1 MGASLPTKE
10 ERLQTI
16 LTENHPATALPGTGN
31 MITDNSDVYLRLQ
44 KHLDRQ
50 AVGFPAG
57 RAGRNILRRIFT
69 PQEAEIAACLSG
81 RPEPIAAIHA
91 RAGHLAV
98 SAGELADILARIAQK
113 GGIEFRE
120 SDGERFY
127 CNAPLILG
135 MYEMQLDRL
144 TPEFLRDFN
153 ACTGEVQF
161 GLEFLRSGLPQ
172 MRTIPVAVSITPQH
186 RAATFDEIA
195 SLLERAAGPFVL
207 MACICRRKKA
217 LEGKRCRMTQ
227 REETCLCLGNLARW
241 ALACGQ
247 GREIGREEALEIL
260 ARNQKEGLV
269 LQPTNTEEIEA
280 VCSCCGCCCGMLAV
294 HRKLPRPMD
303 FWTTNFH
310 ARVDET
316 LCDGC
321 GACRIRCQAGAMEIG
336 PGKQAVVDR
345 HRCLGCG
352 LCVPACRK
360 GAVALVKNAEE
371 VRPPR
376 TRDELHGRIMADKK
390 GGLGKIRVAGRL
402 LLGAL
407 ASMPTRNGPGG
418 SGEKS

>member
-1 MGASLPTKE
+1 MEARRMS
-10 ERLQTI
+10 
-16 LTENHPATALPGTGN
+16 GN
-31 MITDNSDVYLRLQ
+31 GDAHRRLQ
-44 KHLDRQ
+44 KHLARQ

-57 RAGRNILRRIFT
+57 EAGLRILRRLFT
-69 PQEAEIAACLSG
+69 PREAEIAACLRD
-81 RPEPIAAIHA
+81 RPEPLAAIHA
-91 RAGHLAV
+91 RSGHLAA
-98 SAGELADILARIAQK
+98 SPGELADILARIAEK

-120 SDGERFY
+120 GRGERLY
-127 CNAPLILG
+127 CNAPLVLG

-144 TPEFLRDFN
+144 TPELLRDFN
-153 ACTGEVQF
+153 ACTSDPAF
-161 GLEFLRSGLPQ
+161 ALEFLRSGLPQ
-172 MRTIPVAVSITPQH
+172 MRTIPVAESITPQH

-195 SLLERAAGPFVL
+195 FLLEKAPGPFVL

-217 LEGKRCRMTQ
+217 LEGKACRMTE

-247 GREIGREEALEIL
+247 GREIGRQEARELL

-303 FWTTNFH
+303 FWTANFH
-310 ARVDET
+310 ARVDGEA
-316 LCDGC
+316 CDGC
-321 GACRIRCQAGAMEIG
+321 GACRIRCQVGALEIG
-336 PGKQAVVDR
+336 PGKRARVDL

-360 GAVALVKNAEE
+360 GAILLVKNAEE

-376 TRDELHGRIMADKK
+376 TRDELHGRIMADKH
-390 GGLGKIRVAGRL
+390 GGLGKIKVAGRL

-407 ASMPTRNGPGG
+407 AGLLPGG
-418 SGEKS
+418 PKRQRDLPGAAPPHRRGEPPGG